1 MMIVYHNARE
11 MIVCAAEDEERVKAD
26 FFKTRSPAR
35 YTRIVTTDY
44 AYARASAARFQSL
57 EGQSFGPP
65 NLLVSSNLSD

>member
-1 MMIVYHNARE
+1 MIVYYNTRE

-35 YTRIVTTDY
+35 YTRIVAADY
-44 AYARASAARFQSL
+44 AYARAASAKFQGP